1 MSEVARIL
9 KEEHGLMYG
18 RNTIFKKLRQ
28 ANILNLKNLPYQQY
42 MSGGYFKVIRAKRG
56 GFETS
61 MTLVRAK
68 GIRFIRD
75 ILLTIG
81 KEMHRNSRKLPRPG
95 NQKAALPLV

>member
-1 MSEVARIL
+1 MSQVAQIL
-9 KEEHGLMYG
+9 KEEHGLIYG

-68 GIRFIRD
+68 GI
-75 ILLTIG
+75 
-81 KEMHRNSRKLPRPG
+81 KLIKDVLSTKRPG
-95 NQKAALPLV
+95 